1 MGISLKSLLT
11 ADGFLPLRRRCIIDL
26 EKPYPGGGVDQLLE
40 THVQKAGDV
49 PGTVTYTGQET
60 SVPVTLTLYRYDA
73 DTLSERVL
81 SLEEVTSQLAST
93 AEVQGVR
100 WLNVSG
106 LHDEALLVS
115 LGEVLALHPLTV
127 EDIANVGQR
136 PKVEFFDDYL
146 LTILRMLTLDEAGA
160 LQGEQVSFVLSKDT
174 LVTFQ
179 EKPGDV
185 FDGVRERLRQ
195 KKGRIAKMGVDYLA
209 YALMDALVDTYF
221 LLLETYSDRTET
233 LEDLVVDAPTP
244 QVLARV
250 NTLKRDA
257 LFLRRS
263 VWPLREITSSL
274 QREETPLF
282 TPAVLTF
289 VRDLHDHSVQV
300 IDTAETLREILASL
314 HDTYLSSLSFKMNE
328 VMKVLTI
335 VGTIFIPLSF
345 LVGVYGMNF
354 EYMPELHVWWA
365 YPLLWLFMV
374 SLVAGMLVYF
384 RRRGWL

>member
-1 MGISLKSLLT
+1 M
-11 ADGFLPLRRRCIIDL
+11 
-26 EKPYPGGGVDQLLE
+26 DQLLE

-60 SVPVTLTLYRYDA
+60 GVPITLTLTRYDG
-73 DTLSERVL
+73 DTLSEREL
-81 SLEEVTSQLAST
+81 SLDEVAAQLKRDT
-93 AEVQGVR
+93 GQGVR

-106 LHDEALLVS
+106 LHDEALLTR
-115 LGEVLALHPLTV
+115 LGEVLELHPLTV

-136 PKVEFFDDYL
+136 PKVEFFDSYL
-146 LTILRMLTLDEAGA
+146 LIVLRMLSQDEAGA

-195 KKGRIAKMGVDYLA
+195 KKGRVAKMGVDYLA

-221 LLLETYSDRTET
+221 LLLESYSDQTDT
-233 LEDLVVDAPTP
+233 LEDLVVDSPTP
-244 QVLARV
+244 QVLAQI
-250 NTLKRDA
+250 NALKREA

-263 VWPLREITSSL
+263 VWPLREIMSSL

-282 TPAVLTF
+282 TPPVLTF
-289 VRDLHDHSVQV
+289 LRDLYDHSVQV

-354 EYMPELHVWWA
+354 DHMPELHIRWA
-365 YPLLWLFMV
+365 YPVLWLFMI
-374 SLVAGMLVYF
+374 SLVVGMLVYF

>member
-1 MGISLKSLLT
+1 M
-11 ADGFLPLRRRCIIDL
+11 
-26 EKPYPGGGVDQLLE
+26 DQLLE
-40 THVQKAGDV
+40 THAMKAGDI

-60 SVPVTLTLYRYDA
+60 DVAITLTLCQYDGN
-73 DTLSERVL
+73 TLSEQEL
-81 SLEEVTSQLAST
+81 SLVEIAKQLKAST
-93 AEVQGVR
+93 PKADTARGVR

-106 LHDEALLVS
+106 LHDEKLLVK
-115 LGEVLALHPLTV
+115 LGEILELHPLTV

-146 LTILRMLTLDEAGA
+146 LIVLRMLNQDDEGE
-160 LQGEQVSFVLSKDT
+160 LQGEQVSFVLSKNT
-174 LVTFQ
+174 LITFQ

-195 KKGRIAKMGVDYLA
+195 KKGRVAKLGADYLA

-221 LLLETYSDRTET
+221 LLLESYSDQTDT
-233 LEDLVVDAPTP
+233 LEDLVVDSPTP
-244 QVLARV
+244 QVLAQI
-250 NTLKRDA
+250 NSLKRDA
-257 LFLRRS
+257 LHLRRS
-263 VWPLREITSSL
+263 VWPLREIMGAL
-274 QREETPLF
+274 QREETPLL

-289 VRDLHDHSVQV
+289 VRDLYDHSVQV
-300 IDTAETLREILASL
+300 IDTAETLREILGSL

-354 EYMPELHVWWA
+354 DYMPELHVWWA

-374 SLVAGMLVYF
+374 SLVAGMFAYF
-384 RRRGWL
+384 RRRDWL